1 MIRRGSDAALP
12 AGSRPRIA
20 VFSGPTATIQN
31 SFPLVTSNKAARR
44 NGLRELTDR
53 FGQPTR
59 FDSLRPQRLAAP
71 VSVYVEQFSAHP
83 LERDRS
89 ELYAPPDGYVGSDG
103 SFSPTKRGPDD
114 VAVFEIRLEPSDGLY
129 PLPYMARQA
138 DGRPWDG
145 DAADPGAPPDRAR
158 QPFYPDASR
167 LFEEIDRF
175 LIAPDGSVNQLSD
188 QADFDFFR
196 VVPSGGYTTGL
207 SALERTDV
215 GDGDIAPERLGE
227 EFFPYR
233 PQHLRREPSVRHLA
247 KLTNEVNEIL
257 ATGRYAG
264 GVWLEGSPFVEETAY
279 WLNLLLD
286 TTLPV
291 ACCAGPIGP
300 AGHEIVVDAVS
311 YVTSRIWADADGRDM
326 VGVVGV
332 EYEQAF
338 TAREMQKADSRP
350 GGYIATGGHGGV
362 VATLGKP
369 GPPLLTFRPTRRHT
383 YRSEVN
389 VRRLPRTV
397 PGVRRLDGGEVATV
411 DVPVLRDG
419 RLIEEAI
426 PEVRILKHARY
437 LPRDASID
445 AALEVEVAA
454 RVERNLREAPL
465 SGFVVEG
472 GTPFGHVTP
481 SLEAA
486 VRRAAFLGMPFVK
499 TGRGDVGGF
508 VGTDRVTFG
517 IAGRNLTAT
526 KARLLLMAAM
536 LRLGGLPPASDPDN
550 PTDDERRAVVQRLAE
565 YQQLFD
571 EH

>member
-1 MIRRGSDAALP
+1 MIRRDTGAALP
-12 AGSRPRIA
+12 DSERPRIA

-44 NGLRELTDR
+44 HGLPQLTDP
-53 FGQPTR
+53 FGRPTR
-59 FDSLRPQRLAAP
+59 FDALRPQRLAAP
-71 VSVYVEQFSAHP
+71 VTVYVEAFSGHP
-83 LERDRS
+83 LERDRA
-89 ELYAPPDGYVGSDG
+89 ELYAPPDGYVGADG
-103 SFSPTKRGPDD
+103 VFSREPRSPDD
-114 VAVFEIRLEPSDGLY
+114 KPVFEITLEPEDGLY

-138 DGRPWDG
+138 GGRPWDA
-145 DAADPGAPPDRAR
+145 DAAEPGAPPERAR

-167 LFEEIDRF
+167 LFEEIDRL

-188 QADFDFFR
+188 QADFDFYR
-196 VVPSGGYTTGL
+196 VVPSGGYTKGL
-207 SALERTDV
+207 AAAERPDV
-215 GDGDIAPERLGE
+215 GDGDIEPERLGE
-227 EFFPYR
+227 DFFPYR
-233 PQHLRREPSVRHLA
+233 PPHLRREPAVRHLA
-247 KLTNEVNEIL
+247 KLTNDVNAIL
-257 ATGRYAG
+257 ASGRYLG

-300 AGHEIVVDAVS
+300 AGHEIVVDAVT
-311 YVTSRIWADADGRDM
+311 YVTSRIWADDEGRDT

-338 TAREMQKADSRP
+338 TARELQKTDSRP

-362 VATLGKP
+362 VAALGKP
-369 GPPLLTFRPTRRHT
+369 GPPVLTYRPTRRHT
-383 YRSEVN
+383 HRSQVN
-389 VRRLPRTV
+389 ISRLPASVR
-397 PGVRRLDGGEVATV
+397 GVRRAGDGTLETFE
-411 DVPVLRDG
+411 VPVTRDG
-419 RLIEEAI
+419 RLLGDAI
-426 PEVRILKHARY
+426 PEVRIVKHARY
-437 LPRDASID
+437 LPRDGTID
-445 AALEVEVAA
+445 PALEVEIAA
-454 RVERNLREAPL
+454 RVERNLTEAPL
-465 SGFVVEG
+465 AGFVVEG

-486 VRRAAFLGMPFVK
+486 VRRAAYMGMPFVK

-536 LRLGGLPPASDPDN
+536 LRFGALPPARDPDH
-550 PTDDERRAVVQRLAE
+550 PTDDERRAVVERLAE
-565 YQQLFD
+565 YQRVFD